1 MNDDRCICLFLS
13 HFHFNLSLKVFLQF
27 AAAEIAHS
35 IYANAGF
42 TKKENILT
50 NWKENILASLLSFKQ
65 RRPEWK
71 RADMCWK
78 MKMKMKPRDD
88 ALSRQQHHFVRNR
101 TFKASIE
108 ARSPS
113 LVCLLIP
120 QRSCK
125 NLLSFQKKY
134 DWLQMQHVTR
144 TISIICKAQPEESL
158 DHNHHMQLTF

>member
-1 MNDDRCICLFLS
+1 
-13 HFHFNLSLKVFLQF
+13 
-27 AAAEIAHS
+27 
-35 IYANAGF
+35 
-42 TKKENILT
+42 
-50 NWKENILASLLSFKQ
+50 
-65 RRPEWK
+65 
-71 RADMCWK
+71 MCWK

-113 LVCLLIP
+113 L
-120 QRSCK
+120 
-125 NLLSFQKKY
+125 
-134 DWLQMQHVTR
+134 MQHVTR

>member
-1 MNDDRCICLFLS
+1 M
-13 HFHFNLSLKVFLQF
+13 QF

-50 NWKENILASLLSFKQ
+50 NWKENILASLLNFKQ

-125 NLLSFQKKY
+125 NLLSFQKNMIDCRCSMLLEPLALFAKLSLRSH
-134 DWLQMQHVTR
+134 W
-144 TISIICKAQPEESL
+144 IIIIIC
-158 DHNHHMQLTF
+158 N